1 MRVPTAI
8 IAIGLAAVAAGCTA
22 TADGGG
28 DTASK
33 EKVLAAGPQDATCQ
47 ANFPGFG
54 PAWLTLRNGKPVAYR
69 TNNYR
74 AGSVRRSG
82 NTILIDQ
89 ARFVI
94 KSESSQALV
103 GDWTLGSY
111 HTKNLKFTC
120 E

>member
-1 MRVPTAI
+1 MRLPTAI
-8 IAIGLAAVAAGCTA
+8 FAIGLAAVAAGCTA

-28 DTASK
+28 DTAPAK
-33 EKVLAAGPQDATCQ
+33 RVLAAGPQAATCQ

-54 PAWLTLRNGKPVAYR
+54 PAWLTFRNGKPVAYR
-69 TNNYR
+69 TNAYR
-74 AGSVRRSG
+74 AASVRRSG
-82 NTILIDQ
+82 NTILIDK
-89 ARFVI
+89 ARFLV

-111 HTKNLKFTC
+111 HTKNLKFAC